1 MRSKFPR
8 QIPDVAMEDLLE
20 RLPASLEEDLV
31 RSCIQGRVVMVTGA
45 AGSIGSELLRQLAR
59 FAPSGLICFDQAE
72 TPLFELE
79 RELGRE
85 FPALAIHY
93 EMGNVVRFDDVS
105 RAMRRYKPAIVF
117 HAAAYKH
124 VYMAER
130 QPFAA
135 LENNVFGTWNVA
147 RAAAAIGVDSFVMIS
162 TDKAVRPASMM
173 GVSKRVA
180 EMLIQSIEKPG
191 STKFII
197 VRFGNVI
204 GSSGSVVPI
213 FKNQIVAGGPVTVT
227 HAEMSRYFMTA
238 PEAAQLV
245 LQALAMG
252 KGGEIF
258 VLDMGEPIRILDLA
272 RKLIR
277 LSGFEPDA
285 DIRIEFTRPRSG
297 EKLMEELSAKD
308 EELMPTRHVAIR
320 NAISAKKVDAARMN
334 TFIEEL
340 QQAANA
346 RSFSRALLLL
356 KEMTPDY
363 VPGPEL
369 LSSFVSTQDIY
380 STQVAVF

>member
-1 MRSKFPR
+1 
-8 QIPDVAMEDLLE
+8 MEDLLE

-31 RSCIQGRVVMVTGA
+31 RSCIQGRTVMVTGA

-79 RELGRE
+79 RELERA

-93 EMGNVVRFDDVS
+93 EMGNVVRFCDVN
-105 RAMRRYKPAIVF
+105 RVMKRYQPEVVF

-124 VYMAER
+124 VPMVER

-147 RAAAAIGVDSFVMIS
+147 QAAAANGVDSFVMIS
-162 TDKAVRPASMM
+162 TDKAVRPVSMM
-173 GVSKRVA
+173 GVTKRIA
-180 EMLIQSIEKPG
+180 EMGIQSIEKPG
-191 STKFII
+191 GTKFIT

-213 FKNQIVAGGPVTVT
+213 FKSQIAAGGPVTVT

-258 VLDMGEPIRILDLA
+258 VLDMGEPVKVLDLA
-272 RKLIR
+272 KKLIR

-285 DIRIEFTRPRSG
+285 DIRIEFTGPRSG

-308 EELMPTRHVAIR
+308 EELRPTRHAAIR
-320 NAISAKKVDAARMN
+320 NAVSTKKVDAARMN
-334 TFIEEL
+334 TLIEEL
-340 QQAANA
+340 QQAVDA

-369 LSSFVSTQDIY
+369 LSSFLSTQDIY
-380 STQVAVF
+380 STEVAAF

>member
-1 MRSKFPR
+1 
-8 QIPDVAMEDLLE
+8 MEDLLE

-31 RSCIQGRVVMVTGA
+31 RGCIQGRVVMVTGA

-79 RELGRE
+79 RELGQK
-85 FPALAIHY
+85 FSTQAIHY
-93 EMGNVVRFDDVS
+93 EMGNVVRFDDVN
-105 RAMRRYKPAIVF
+105 RAMRRYQPAVVF

-135 LENNVFGTWNVA
+135 VENNVFGTWNVA
-147 RAAAAIGVDSFVMIS
+147 RAAAANGVDSFVMIS

-180 EMLIQSIEKPG
+180 EMAMQSLQRPG
-191 STKFII
+191 STKFIAI
-197 VRFGNVI
+197 RFGNVI

-213 FKNQIVAGGPVTVT
+213 FKNQIAAGGPVTVT

-245 LQALAMG
+245 LQALALG

-258 VLDMGEPIRILDLA
+258 VLDMGEPIRILNLA
-272 RKLIR
+272 EKLIR
-277 LSGFEPDA
+277 LSGFEPGE
-285 DIRIEFTRPRSG
+285 DIRIEFTGPRSG
-297 EKLMEELSAKD
+297 EKLIEELSAQD
-308 EELMPTRHVAIR
+308 EELIPTRHVAIR
-320 NAISAKKVDAARMN
+320 NAISAKKVNAARMS
-334 TFIEEL
+334 TLMEEL
-340 QQAANA
+340 QQAVDA
-346 RSFSRALLLL
+346 RSFSRTLHLL

-369 LSSFVSTQDIY
+369 LSSFVSAQNIY
-380 STQVAVF
+380 STEVTAF